1 MKKILYFSLFFT
13 TFNVFISCGKDGTGQ
28 PEAVGGNLP
37 TNYIIISDGAFSPT
51 SVTVVDGS
59 SITFVNRSG
68 TAKGIYSSDS
78 MVINKQNILINS
90 SYLFKE
96 DTVGTIIFKMAGKPS
111 ASGSITFT
119 P

>member
-1 MKKILYFSLFFT
+1 MKKIFYFSFF
-13 TFNVFISCGKDGTGQ
+13 FIAVISFISCGKDGAGQ

-51 SVTVVDGS
+51 SVTVVNGS

-78 MVINKQNILINS
+78 IAINKQNIADNT
-90 SYLFKE
+90 SYFYKK
-96 DTVGTIIFKMAGKPS
+96 DTTGTIIFRMAGKPS

>member
-1 MKKILYFSLFFT
+1 MKKIFYFSFFFT
-13 TFNVFISCGKDGTGQ
+13 AVNAFISCGKDGAGQ

-37 TNYIIISDGAFSPT
+37 TNYIIISDGAFSPM
-51 SVTVVDGS
+51 SVTVVNGS

-78 MVINKQNILINS
+78 IAINKQNIADNT
-90 SYLFKE
+90 SYFYKK
-96 DTVGTIIFKMAGKPS
+96 DTTGTIIFRMAGKPS

>member
-1 MKKILYFSLFFT
+1 MKNLFIFLA
-13 TFNVFISCGKDGTGQ
+13 FLPVSSAFISCGKGGAGQ
-28 PEAVGGNLP
+28 PVAVGGDLP
-37 TNYIIISDGAFSPT
+37 TNYIIINDGAFSPS
-51 SVTVVDGS
+51 SVTVVNGS

-78 MVINKQNILINS
+78 VVINKQNITDNT
-90 SYLFKE
+90 SYFFKK
-96 DTVGTIIFKMAGKPS
+96 DTVGTINFKMAGKPS

>member
-1 MKKILYFSLFFT
+1 MKKIFYFFFFFT
-13 TFNVFISCGKDGTGQ
+13 AVYFVTSCGKDGAGQ
-28 PEAVGGNLP
+28 PIAVGGELP
-37 TNYIIISDGAFSPT
+37 SNYIIISDGAFSPS
-51 SVTVVDGS
+51 SVTVVNGS

-78 MVINKQNILINS
+78 VVINKQNITDNT
-90 SYLFKE
+90 SYFFKK
-96 DTVGTIIFKMAGKPS
+96 DTVGTINFKMAGKPS

>member
-1 MKKILYFSLFFT
+1 MKYLSIFLAFLIVSSA
-13 TFNVFISCGKDGTGQ
+13 FISCGKDGAAQ

-51 SVTVVDGS
+51 SVTVVNGS

-78 MVINKQNILINS
+78 IVINKQNILMNT
-90 SYLFKE
+90 SYFFKK
-96 DTVGTIIFKMAGKPS
+96 DTVATINFKMAGKPS